1 MNDNT
6 YIIISTIPIIPGATP
21 LAFLPP
27 PPPPPGFSG
36 GSLGT
41 GASPHAPGQAHLVVK
56 WYTYSNNE

>member
-6 YIIISTIPIIPGATP
+6 YTITSTIPIIPGATP

-27 PPPPPGFSG
+27 PPPPPPPPPLFGG

-41 GASPHAPGQAHLVVK
+41 GASPHPPAQAHLVVK
-56 WYTYSNNE
+56 